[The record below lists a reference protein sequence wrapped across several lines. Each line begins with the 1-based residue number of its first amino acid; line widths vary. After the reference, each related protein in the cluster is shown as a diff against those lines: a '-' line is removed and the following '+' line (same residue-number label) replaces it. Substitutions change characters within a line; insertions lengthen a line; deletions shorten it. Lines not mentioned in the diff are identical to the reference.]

1 MKIRQAKKILNMM
14 AKGTDTRYFDSK
26 YTFKKESRF
35 IPRLKN
41 LYQKATI
48 RWNKVNMPSANV
60 SLFRSILRTSKECSR
75 CKHFNGMLAGRC
87 TNASIISCEP
97 ANTVLLRVVIITKV
111 LFTSRTKKMPKP
123 LLIIRISEAFLMQSI
138 RTKAYEGNVF

>member
-14 AKGTDTRYFDSK
+14 ERGTDTRYFESK
-26 YTFKKESRF
+26 YTFKEESRF

-60 SLFRSILRTSKECSR
+60 SLFRSILRNSKECGCLVTITLANGQVSHVNFS
-75 CKHFNGMLAGRC
+75 KHIKKFTTTDDVILDEEGHL
-87 TNASIISCEP
+87 
-97 ANTVLLRVVIITKV
+97 VII
-111 LFTSRTKKMPKP
+111 LDMYGSRDYIDSDS
-123 LLIIRISEAFLMQSI
+123 IIRIFC
-138 RTKAYEGNVF
+138 KEGL